1 MYNKDINKPTSN
13 KMETICSCHAESL
26 ASLGIEYLTTDN
38 PNEIE
43 IRAKDYE
50 AYEIDLGL
58 DTWEL

>member
-1 MYNKDINKPTSN
+1 
-13 KMETICSCHAESL
+13 METICSCHAESL
-26 ASLGIEYLTTDN
+26 ASLGIEYLTTNN